1 MNIDN
6 GSFLSVPSVPVSV
19 DKCYVEL
26 RHRLPVYSADK
37 IEWTLRK
44 DLDLISKPNIV
55 TAH

>member
-37 IEWTLRK
+37 IK
-44 DLDLISKPNIV
+44 
-55 TAH
+55 